1 MKGSDK
7 TNNPD
12 ETPINLQ
19 LNPAKNKIYKPAI
32 NITMLVPK
40 SGWIL
45 TKFTMVKI
53 NVSATNV
60 FNKLIGK
67 DLSYK

>member
-1 MKGSDK
+1 MRGSDK
-7 TNNPD
+7 TNNPN

-40 SGWIL
+40 SG
-45 TKFTMVKI
+45 
-53 NVSATNV
+53 
-60 FNKLIGK
+60 
-67 DLSYK
+67 